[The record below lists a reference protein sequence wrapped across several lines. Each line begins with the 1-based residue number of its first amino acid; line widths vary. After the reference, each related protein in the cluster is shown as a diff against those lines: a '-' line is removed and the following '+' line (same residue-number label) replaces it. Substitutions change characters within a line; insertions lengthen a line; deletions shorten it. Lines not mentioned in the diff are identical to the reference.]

1 MLIKESPLHQLQL
14 IQYST
19 SSFSISISIFFSISF
34 FIYFYF
40 LSYFVFCFLSYFV
53 FCFLFNFIFSSF
65 PTAISI
71 YFLLTFL
78 FPFLFPFLF
87 LFCSFPAPFSI
98 SFFPSGNMKHLSDSC
113 LVVDSLGAAARR
125 ELLEEFVQLQLLPYE
140 RLFGPDRPHFA
151 LDQVR
156 STGFMI
162 CPLPLFFNGV
172 SCLEITLLVSNSHFQ
187 LSTLCQ
193 CLSLS
198 SSLPRS
204 LPLLYQL
211 FLYLCLTFFTLC
223 LSLSL
228 SLSSF

>member
-1 MLIKESPLHQLQL
+1 
-14 IQYST
+14 
-19 SSFSISISIFFSISF
+19 
-34 FIYFYF
+34 
-40 LSYFVFCFLSYFV
+40 
-53 FCFLFNFIFSSF
+53 
-65 PTAISI
+65 
-71 YFLLTFL
+71 
-78 FPFLFPFLF
+78 
-87 LFCSFPAPFSI
+87 
-98 SFFPSGNMKHLSDSC
+98 MKHLSDSC

-198 SSLPRS
+198 SSLPLS
-204 LPLLYQL
+204 LPLLHQL
-211 FLYLCLTFFTLC
+211 FLYLCLTFFSLCYSLSMSLSSFLSVSLFFFTVFLSFSPSPCLTLSPC

-228 SLSSF
+228 SPFTWVLIRY

>member
-1 MLIKESPLHQLQL
+1 
-14 IQYST
+14 
-19 SSFSISISIFFSISF
+19 
-34 FIYFYF
+34 
-40 LSYFVFCFLSYFV
+40 
-53 FCFLFNFIFSSF
+53 
-65 PTAISI
+65 
-71 YFLLTFL
+71 
-78 FPFLFPFLF
+78 
-87 LFCSFPAPFSI
+87 
-98 SFFPSGNMKHLSDSC
+98 MKHLSDSC

-198 SSLPRS
+198 SSPPLS
-204 LPLLYQL
+204 LPLLHQL
-211 FLYLCLTFFTLC
+211 FLYLCLTDFTLCYSLC
-223 LSLSL
+223 LSLHFFLFLSFFLPISLSFSLCLSVSPTLSLL
-228 SLSSF
+228 SLSC